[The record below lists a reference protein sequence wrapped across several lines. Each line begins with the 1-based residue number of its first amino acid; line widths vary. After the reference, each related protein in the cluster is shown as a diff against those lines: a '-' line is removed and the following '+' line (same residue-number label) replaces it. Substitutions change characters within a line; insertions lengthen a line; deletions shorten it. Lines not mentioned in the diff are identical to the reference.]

1 MRMLAF
7 QCQRIYSNKLFTTIC
22 MYSKYCLQHPTILL
36 VYIAVISK
44 ERYKENIKIVKKA
57 AIFLF
62 VLQFDYDQK
71 KKLCLK
77 SNFSMKSKKV

>member
-44 ERYKENIKIVKKA
+44 ENTKIVKKA
-57 AIFLF
+57 EIFLF
-62 VLQFDYDQK
+62 VLQFNYDQK
-71 KKLCLK
+71 KNLYLK